1 MYIYIHLFICIY
13 IYIHT
18 YIHSYIHTYI
28 YIYMYTEIIYRF
40 RIFHGVMQWGYDG
53 INDIMG

>member
-1 MYIYIHLFICIY
+1 MYIYI
-13 IYIHT
+13 
-18 YIHSYIHTYI
+18 YIHSYIHSFIHTYIYI
-28 YIYMYTEIIYRF
+28 YIYMYTENIYRF